1 MLEPS
6 SKPKDIKAISKQIEQ
21 KKPVNQ
27 EIRFQGKGTRA
38 RLNTAAEKHM
48 FRSQY
53 SK

>member
-6 SKPKDIKAISKQIEQ
+6 SKPKDIKVIAKQIAQ
-21 KKPVNQ
+21 KTPVPQ
-27 EIRFQGKGTRA
+27 EPRFQGKGTRA